1 MSKFKNYIDYV
12 ILFLVFVTFIRT
24 CGISSKVK
32 DNSEEIEQIK
42 TTLSEVKDQNVTQEE
57 LISTLETTTFW
68 QTLRVEEISDKEKIS
83 INALQAKDKQNQE

>member
-42 TTLSEVKDQNVTQEE
+42 TTLSEVKDQNVT
-57 LISTLETTTFW
+57 TFW

>member
-42 TTLSEVKDQNVTQEE
+42 TTLSEVNHLLAD
-57 LISTLETTTFW
+57 LEGRGN
-68 QTLRVEEISDKEKIS
+68 L
-83 INALQAKDKQNQE
+83 